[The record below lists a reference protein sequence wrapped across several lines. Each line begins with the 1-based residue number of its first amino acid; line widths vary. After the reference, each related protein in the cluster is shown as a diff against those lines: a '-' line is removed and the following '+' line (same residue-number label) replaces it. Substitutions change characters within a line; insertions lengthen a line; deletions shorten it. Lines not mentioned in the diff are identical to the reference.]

1 MRHLSFPPA
10 TRRWRVLLAAV
21 PVAGATIAL
30 SASPS
35 AAAPRAHLAGTTPQ
49 TTAPQASAP
58 DFPAYALDD
67 SPTLD
72 PSLTGDIAGS
82 AFTGRDGAFHWIS
95 SYAGYSATDIG
106 YSYTTTYT
114 NTDLGTVNSQ
124 VTSGTT
130 ADAADTYQGNPG
142 SLCYQIDKAPV
153 NPAPSPQEDD
163 HCDVV
168 GIWVDPS
175 TGVWHGVV
183 NDEYDFDPWG
193 PAGETTG
200 QRILK
205 GIHGDRILTAYSSDQ
220 GKSWHYG
227 GEIVTSPVTDH
238 DAVDA
243 TSDPGTTWDYGV
255 AGTRLYIDYATGYF
269 YLTYNRQIKLKP
281 GYTTVYSWDALAR
294 APISGKM
301 APGTWNKYHDGG
313 WQQPGIGGQDG
324 AATDPL
330 GLNPGYDPVTS
341 QIDFT
346 GHGADGT
353 PVDYR
358 SVYANADGAFAFD
371 APGGVSYTANTQT
384 GTITDAS
391 GAAVGSVSYHDPAMN
406 AAVTISGTGTAITM
420 SVTRANGTVQ
430 SGTLAR
436 AVLEDTST
444 HRLYLPQ
451 SGRESLFTYNAYSGS
466 YLSNGY
472 NGYVYHLQNLGQ
484 PTRYTVVGQDPS
496 GVYPAYLSM
505 LDPGS
510 LTNQNVS
517 TSSYRIISSLSGGM
531 WDVTLTSPSKGQTSY
546 LRHTAPADESGA
558 PVSAA
563 AVYRLAAG
571 HVALC
576 GDGGQCTTGSAAD
589 RWRLVAVPD
598 EFNSAGPSGVYKLQ
612 NVATGKYLQVTGS
625 TPQARR
631 AVGASVG
638 LDAAQ
643 PDADPAG
650 NGGNGTPG
658 GSDQWYLEP
667 TGHDSPATLT
677 AGSPR
682 DVVAAADR
690 TSLAGVTAYKLVNRN
705 SGLVLQFTGG
715 QWRLA
720 GQQFGDSAQNLTITK
735 AP

>member
-1 MRHLSFPPA
+1 MRYLRFSPA
-10 TRRWRVLLAAV
+10 GWRWRVLIAVV
-21 PVAGATIAL
+21 PVTGATIAL
-30 SASPS
+30 SAAPS
-35 AAAPRAHLAGTTPQ
+35 VAAPAS
-49 TTAPQASAP
+49 TAQS
-58 DFPAYALDD
+58 FPSYALND

-82 AFTGRDGAFHWIS
+82 AFTGKDGAFHWIA
-95 SYAGYSATDIG
+95 SYAAYSATDIA
-106 YSYTTTYT
+106 YSETWTFT

-130 ADAADTYQGNPG
+130 SHEVDTYQGIPG
-142 SLCYQIDKAPV
+142 SLCYQIDKAAV
-153 NPAPSPQEDD
+153 NPAPSPYEDD

-175 TGVWHGVV
+175 TGTWHGVV

-193 PAGETTG
+193 PAGEPVG

-243 TSDPGTTWDYGV
+243 TADPGSTWDYGV

-269 YLTYNRQIKLKP
+269 YLAYNRQIKLKP
-281 GYTTVYSWDALAR
+281 GYRTVYSWNTLAR

-301 APGTWNKYHDGG
+301 APGTWNKYYDGG

-324 AATDPL
+324 AADEPL
-330 GLNPGYDPVTS
+330 GLNPTYDPVTS
-341 QIDFT
+341 QVDFK
-346 GHGADGT
+346 GRGADGK

-358 SVYANADGAFAFD
+358 SEYVNADGTFTFNDPSGAT
-371 APGGVSYTANTQT
+371 YTANTTT
-384 GTITDAS
+384 GTITDPS
-391 GAAVGSVSYHDPAMN
+391 GATVPSVSYHDPAMD
-406 AAVTISGTGTAITM
+406 AEVTVSTSGTSVTM
-420 SVTRANGTVQ
+420 SVTRPNGVVQ
-430 SGTLAR
+430 TGTLVR
-436 AVLEDTST
+436 GVLVDTTT

-451 SGRESLFTYNAYSGS
+451 AVREPLFTYNTYSGS

-472 NGYVYHLQNLGQ
+472 NGYVYQLPDLGK
-484 PTRYTVVGQDPS
+484 PTRYSVVGQDPS
-496 GVYPAYLSM
+496 GIFPAYLSM

-510 LTNQNVS
+510 LTNQNIS
-517 TSSYRIISSLSGGM
+517 TSSYRIISSYSGGM
-531 WDVTLTSPSKGQTSY
+531 WDISLTKPSPGQTSY
-546 LRHTAPADESGA
+546 LRAAAPKDDSGT
-558 PVSAA
+558 PVSADSRYSL
-563 AVYRLAAG
+563 AVG

-576 GDGGQCTTGSAAD
+576 GADGPCPGGPGATAD
-589 RWRLVAVPD
+589 QWRLVPVAD
-598 EFNSAGPSGVYKLQ
+598 EFNGTTPSGVYRLE
-612 NVATGKYLQVTGS
+612 NVATGQYLQVNGT
-625 TPQARR
+625 TPEAKR
-631 AVGASVG
+631 AMGATVG
-638 LDAAQ
+638 LGAAQ
-643 PDADPAG
+643 PGADPAG

-667 TGHDSPATLT
+667 VGQDTPVTLNARSPQA
-677 AGSPR
+677 
-682 DVVAAADR
+682 VVAAATR
-690 TSLAGVTAYKLVNRN
+690 TSLAGVTTYKLVNRN
-705 SGLVLQFTGG
+705 SGLALQFTGG

-720 GQQFGDSAQNLTITK
+720 GQRFGDPGQNLTIAK